1 MRIVRLLQLQREA
14 AYLQASNNGNY
25 SLLKALNHAIYGIY
39 LDGALGDWG
48 ARATAPSARPQ
59 GVILMPLAFLME
71 HHSTEPSMII
81 KVIRT

>member
-1 MRIVRLLQLQREA
+1 MRIVGLLQLQLEA
-14 AYLQASNNGNY
+14 AYLQASNNRNY
-25 SLLKALNHAIYGIY
+25 SLLKALNHARYIPGW
-39 LDGALGDWG
+39 GPGDWG
-48 ARATAPSARPQ
+48 PRATAPSARPQ